1 MGRKSKLTEAQWDE
15 IKKRLLEGE
24 SGRAL
29 ADEFGV
35 SETAIRK
42 RVSSQVSEIKSVA
55 NQLAS
60 AQSALSKLPISSQVS
75 AQTLAHRLMSISNHL
90 ASAADY
96 GAATAHRLA
105 GIAHMRATQID
116 DSVPLTEDGV
126 QTLKGI
132 AVLSRMANEASEIG
146 VNLLRANKDAG
157 GNPLREIDTAPES
170 SLTPEEEYLKFIG

>member
-1 MGRKSKLTEAQWDE
+1 MGRPSKLTPSQWEE

-29 ADEFGV
+29 AEEFGV

-42 RVSSQVSEIKSVA
+42 KVSSQVSEIKIVA
-55 NQLAS
+55 NQIAS
-60 AQSALSKLPISSQVS
+60 AQTALSKLPISSQIS
-75 AQTLAHRLMSISNHL
+75 AQTLAQRLMSISSHL

-105 GIAHMRATQID
+105 GIAHMKVAEID
-116 DSVPLTEDGV
+116 DNAPLTEESV
-126 QTLKGI
+126 QTLKGV

-146 VNLLRANKDAG
+146 VNLLKANKDVVT
-157 GNPLREIDTAPES
+157 DTARDE
-170 SLTPEEEYLKFIG
+170 TPTGLDHFYGEA

>member
-1 MGRKSKLTEAQWDE
+1 MGRKSKLTDEQWAQV
-15 IKKRLLEGE
+15 KSRLLNGE

-29 ADEFGV
+29 AEEFSV

-42 RVSSQVSEIKSVA
+42 KVSSQVSEIKSVA
-55 NQLAS
+55 NQIAT
-60 AQSALSKLPISSQVS
+60 AQTALSKLPVSSQIS
-75 AQTLAHRLMSISNHL
+75 AQTLAQRLISISNHL

-105 GIAHMRATQID
+105 GIAHMKANEIED
-116 DSVPLTEDGV
+116 GIPLTEEGV

-146 VNLLRANKDAG
+146 VNLLRANKDIAAG
-157 GNPLREIDTAPES
+157 GGEEVPT
-170 SLTPEEEYLKFIG
+170 SLDHFYGAA

>member
-1 MGRKSKLTEAQWDE
+1 MGRKSKLTDEQWAQ
-15 IKKRLLEGE
+15 IKSRLLEGE

-29 ADEFGV
+29 AEEYGV

-42 RVSSQVSEIKSVA
+42 KVSSQVSEIKTVA

-60 AQSALSKLPISSQVS
+60 AQTALSKLPISSQIS
-75 AQTLAHRLMSISNHL
+75 AQTLAQRLMSISNHL

-105 GIAHMRATQID
+105 GIAHMKAAEID
-116 DSVPLTEDGV
+116 DSAPITEEGV

-132 AVLSRMANEASEIG
+132 AVLSRMANEASDIG
-146 VNLLRANKDAG
+146 INLLKANKDVTADAG
-157 GNPLREIDTAPES
+157 REDVPT
-170 SLTPEEEYLKFIG
+170 SLDHFYGAA

>member
-1 MGRKSKLTEAQWDE
+1 MGRKSKLTDEQWAQ
-15 IKKRLLEGE
+15 IKLRLLEGE

-29 ADEFGV
+29 AEEYGV

-42 RVSSQVSEIKSVA
+42 KVSSQVSEIKTVA

-60 AQSALSKLPISSQVS
+60 AQTALSKLPISSQIS
-75 AQTLAHRLMSISNHL
+75 AQTLAQRLLSISNHL

-105 GIAHMRATQID
+105 GIAHMKAAEID
-116 DSVPLTEDGV
+116 DTAPLTEEGV

-132 AVLSRMANEASEIG
+132 AALSRMANEASEIG
-146 VNLLRANKDAG
+146 VNLLKANKDKPIDAEEKPTMTIDDFYG
-157 GNPLREIDTAPES
+157 GTKP
-170 SLTPEEEYLKFIG
+170 